1 MGSGRW
7 RGCQVLSY
15 ASQLLFSGFLCPTV
29 FAPQLGWR
37 ATDLLPPITPS
48 VPHWL
53 SCGFP
58 LVLPFSPTPF
68 RVSSIMPSAWG
79 TFANDRMSE
88 LVLTLNCLE
97 LLFLPPTLS
106 FLGSY
111 NVTWPLTI
119 SFSSAKMA
127 KACSW
132 NPWRSSSIM
141 CPPETRRWSWIIT
154 FYLLAKL
161 TF

>member
-1 MGSGRW
+1 
-7 RGCQVLSY
+7 
-15 ASQLLFSGFLCPTV
+15 
-29 FAPQLGWR
+29 
-37 ATDLLPPITPS
+37 
-48 VPHWL
+48 
-53 SCGFP
+53 
-58 LVLPFSPTPF
+58 
-68 RVSSIMPSAWG
+68 MPSAWG

-127 KACSW
+127 KACS
-132 NPWRSSSIM
+132 
-141 CPPETRRWSWIIT
+141 
-154 FYLLAKL
+154 
-161 TF
+161 